1 MNNSLTV
8 DSDTLPTKTP
18 TKMQRWFSTL
28 GWTFLTIFFLVFFT
42 ILKLPEERVKNYIE
56 ESIAST
62 LRAQN
67 IGFSAD
73 EGHISILFGA
83 SYLMKGITLR
93 LPPPSPV
100 IHLEEITVSPSLLR
114 LLLGQFGGKIKIKP
128 EAKDS
133 GLLTASI
140 ETKQEM
146 INLSYELKSIDL
158 GKTGLLALLAHIQG
172 TGAISG
178 KGHFNGNMSNPSSA
192 QGQIELNITQLQIE
206 SQSIQGFTLP
216 PVRISEGKID
226 LNIDQGKVV
235 INTFNLGKSNSD
247 DIRLKLTGS
256 AQLAP
261 ELSESNL
268 NAQAEFSL
276 SPAILKAFSLL
287 DMILGPGKQTD
298 GSYAFQLTGPILTP
312 TPTPVSR

>member
-1 MNNSLTV
+1 MNDSLPV
-8 DSDTLPTKTP
+8 DSDTQISPSRTRKWL
-18 TKMQRWFSTL
+18 SNL
-28 GWTFLTIFFLVFFT
+28 GWIFLTVFFLVFFT
-42 ILKLPEERVKNYIE
+42 VLKLPEDRVKNYIE

-62 LRAQN
+62 LREQN

-100 IHLEEITVSPSLLR
+100 IHLEEITVSPSIFR
-114 LLLGQFGGKIKIKP
+114 LLLGQFGGQIKIKP
-128 EAKDS
+128 DAKDS

-140 ETKQEM
+140 ETKKEA
-146 INLSYELKSIDL
+146 INLVYELKSIDL
-158 GKTGLLALLAHIQG
+158 GKTGLLGLLAHVQG
-172 TGAISG
+172 TGVVSG
-178 KGHFNGNMSNPSSA
+178 KGQFSGNLSNPTTA
-192 QGQIELNITQLQIE
+192 QGKIELNVTQFQLE

-226 LNIDQGKVV
+226 LDIDQGKVA
-235 INTFNLGKSNSD
+235 IKTFNLGKSNSD
-247 DIRLKLTGS
+247 DIRLKLTGT

-261 ELSESNL
+261 ELSQSNL

-298 GSYAFQLTGPILTP
+298 GSYAFKLNGPLLSP
-312 TPTPVSR
+312 NPTPVSK